1 MPAGHDGPRGADV
14 FDHVRG
20 MDLRARFPRGGD
32 GARSGGGEAPRAASF
47 PGTLQESPPA
57 EGAQFVAAGEGYDL
71 NFENTP
77 VSSVA
82 KVILGDIL
90 SVGYTIDPRVQGT
103 VSLSSGRPVNKNDLL
118 FVLESVLR
126 MSNVALVRD
135 GAGYK
140 LIPAGEAVGTGRVD
154 AARGRQPEAGY
165 GVTVLPLRH
174 VSVAT
179 ISRLIEGFATKPGTI
194 RADTARNMV
203 LIQGSGVERRSAID
217 TLLSFDVDWMRG
229 QSVGVYPV
237 RNASPE
243 TVISELEKIMESG
256 EGGLG
261 QNMVKFQPVA
271 RLNAILVVTRRP
283 EMLRTASTWISR
295 LDRADTAS
303 SGVKVYRV
311 RYGDARQL
319 AAILND
325 IFTGQGGSGLDSA
338 TNQVAPGAGVAT
350 LSSGAGPTLD
360 GQQPQTGIRTP
371 QSGAGSF
378 DSRFG
383 GATTGAARGGGA
395 GGAVAGASAPTR
407 SGGVGGPAVLQGV
420 RITPDIAN
428 NALLIYASRENYRI
442 IERTLNEIDRPQL
455 QVAIDATIA
464 EITLNN
470 ELRYGVQYFLKSSDV
485 GLGTDKGS
493 AGLHNGLAN
502 AIINRALPGFNLL
515 VGPEGDPRFILDAL
529 RGITQVKVL
538 SSPSVVVLD
547 NQVAHL
553 LVGDQVPIATRTATL
568 IESSNTPIVNNIDY
582 RNTGVIL
589 RVVPRVN
596 VNGNVILD
604 VEQEISNVPQT
615 AGNTGTLT
623 PTVSQRKIKSSI
635 AVASG
640 QTVLLAGLI
649 SDRQE
654 KGRSGIPLLEQI
666 EVLGEA
672 FSRNS
677 SSSVRT
683 ELIIFIRPQI
693 IRDGLDA
700 QKVAEELR
708 SKMRGSADAM
718 RTTPLQRAVR

>member
-47 PGTLQESPPA
+47 PGTLQESPPT

-140 LIPAGEAVGTGRVD
+140 LVPAGEAVGTGRVD

-338 TNQVAPGAGVAT
+338 TNQVAPGAGVSAV
-350 LSSGAGPTLD
+350 SSGGSPTLD
-360 GQQPQTGIRTP
+360 GQQSTMTA
-371 QSGAGSF
+371 GAKPGQGGVGSF

-383 GATTGAARGGGA
+383 TTTPGATR
-395 GGAVAGASAPTR
+395 GGAVAAAAAIPR

-420 RITPDIAN
+420 RITPDVAN

-493 AGLHNGLAN
+493 TGLHNGLAS

-683 ELIIFIRPQI
+683 ELILVIRPQI